1 MDQARKDLS
10 KYRLEQA
17 KQCIKS
23 AEVLYGI
30 DDYKGAANRS
40 YYSIFHAMR
49 SVLALEATDFKKHS
63 AVISYFRKT
72 YIKTG
77 LFNVD
82 LSDIISEAFDIRS
95 DSDYDDFYLVSKE
108 DIQTQIKN
116 AKYFCEEIEKYINRV
131 INKQSE
137 EQQ

>member
-23 AEVLYGI
+23 AEVLYDI

-131 INKQSE
+131 IDKQSE